1 MQVLFCHDGP
11 LMKYDNDY
19 YGIAHNDEMF
29 ERYKSIANKIGT
41 VIRLNYINDEETIKS
56 YSKITVSPFKVYEI
70 PNISSSKGLL
80 LHKKKAKKIV
90 EEAVLDSDYI
100 VARLPSMSG
109 FIAIDYAKKYSKPY
123 LTEVVTCPWDAY
135 WNHSFRGKLV
145 APLMYRATKK
155 RVKESK
161 YVVYVTNEFLQK
173 RYPTEGNSVNCSN
186 VALTEFDDEILKRRL
201 EKIKNKK
208 ANDKIILGT
217 TAAVDV
223 RFKGQQFIIEALGE
237 LKKQGY
243 TNYEYQLVGAG
254 NQRYLK
260 SVARKHGVTDQVK
273 FLGPMLHKDVFDWLE
288 TIDIYVQPSRQEG
301 LPRAL
306 IEAMSRAIP
315 AFGAN
320 TAGIPELLQDDFI
333 FSNTRNNINEICSI
347 LLSYNKR
354 MMLYQAKRNY
364 KESKRYDKSII
375 ESTRNSFFNEF
386 VSQNIQ
392 NVKM

>member
-1 MQVLFCHDGP
+1 M
-11 LMKYDNDY
+11 
-19 YGIAHNDEMF
+19 E
-29 ERYKSIANKIGT
+29 
-41 VIRLNYINDEETIKS
+41 
-56 YSKITVSPFKVYEI
+56 
-70 PNISSSKGLL
+70 
-80 LHKKKAKKIV
+80 
-90 EEAVLDSDYI
+90 
-100 VARLPSMSG
+100 
-109 FIAIDYAKKYSKPY
+109 
-123 LTEVVTCPWDAY
+123 
-135 WNHSFRGKLV
+135 
-145 APLMYRATKK
+145 
-155 RVKESK
+155 
-161 YVVYVTNEFLQK
+161 
-173 RYPTEGNSVNCSN
+173 
-186 VALTEFDDEILKRRL
+186 
-201 EKIKNKK
+201 
-208 ANDKIILGT
+208 
-217 TAAVDV
+217 
-223 RFKGQQFIIEALGE
+223 
-237 LKKQGY
+237 
-243 TNYEYQLVGAG
+243 
-254 NQRYLK
+254 
-260 SVARKHGVTDQVK
+260 QVK

-320 TAGIPELLQDDFI
+320 TAGIPELLEDDFI